1 MKVKLRQLLWGT
13 CLCTEG
19 NALQTKINALQN
31 TVQLCCTVYQRSL
44 YIVAV
49 VRMCKGLDCV
59 CPQINAARVENCW
72 LQDSFQT
79 VPQQSSQTSNT
90 YSDKKPLHALHS
102 FVHQNE
108 RPYKSQRCLGICLK
122 TGSQTLAPR
131 YPTFFSTTVLS
142 FRFRVNPTGNK
153 VAPLSGRVSALQRL
167 IL

>member
-1 MKVKLRQLLWGT
+1 MEILARRLNNGT
-13 CLCTEG
+13 HSNKTV
-19 NALQTKINALQN
+19 LQY

-102 FVHQNE
+102 FVHQNK

-122 TGSQTLAPR
+122 TGSQTLAPGAHQLCFICDVVKNVR
-131 YPTFFSTTVLS
+131 HVILLLLQHLQQVLS
-142 FRFRVNPTGNK
+142 AEPWYKRSRGIIR
-153 VAPLSGRVSALQRL
+153 SW
-167 IL
+167 